1 MANGTRPLMPL
12 YFKQGFRSHGR
23 QFFKLFSKK
32 LQTFLETTS
41 VSAQGDFVDGA
52 GSLLV
57 ERDVNAAVAVNVR
70 RHRHLRIGRRHV
82 RQLQLESGN
91 ILINDQSML
100 LVLIWLYD

>member
-1 MANGTRPLMPL
+1 MADVKRPLMPL

-23 QFFKLFSKK
+23 QFFKPFSKK

-82 RQLQLESGN
+82 RQLQLKSGN
-91 ILINDQSML
+91 ILINDQ
-100 LVLIWLYD
+100 